1 MKVEI
6 GLYGA
11 EEKELFAEFLLRL
24 VELEREFLNADSADY
39 TESSPEKDE
48 SVAPEPVAEEAPV
61 KKERKPRAKKEV
73 KVEEPVATPEEVKAQ
88 DEADEAEESA
98 AAKPAD
104 KPLTHDDARSAFAPY
119 IKKYGMTAA
128 QADASSLLQSLF
140 GAEVKAV
147 KDIPDNQEAL
157 SKAIAAAVEM
167 LETNPH
173 GREAV

>member
-1 MKVEI
+1 MSININISDETAEGVLEKLKVLAASIIVPKFPCPEA
-6 GLYGA
+6 GTASY
-11 EEKELFAEFLLRL
+11 EEA
-24 VELEREFLNADSADY
+24 ASTTA
-39 TESSPEKDE
+39 
-48 SVAPEPVAEEAPV
+48 AEEAPV
-61 KKERKPRAKKEV
+61 KKVRKPRATKEV
-73 KVEEPVATPEEVKAQ
+73 KVEEPVATPEDVKAQ

-98 AAKPAD
+98 AAKPAG

-128 QADASSLLQSLF
+128 QADASSLLQGLF

-157 SKAIAAAVEM
+157 SKAIAAAAEM